1 MHYVYRAARR
11 SAGDVSGVRGEG
23 ETMTLAEQDER
34 AWLAR
39 LGRTPE
45 QQRRALVELLRYS
58 AQDEMSAADRAICR
72 TALDRLDREAAH
84 V

>member
-1 MHYVYRAARR
+1 M
-11 SAGDVSGVRGEG
+11 SP
-23 ETMTLAEQDER
+23 TEQRE
-34 AWLAR
+34 WLWR